1 MIRRISPVYGR
12 LAAFVAIS
20 TILAACGSGSAKN
33 GFGDPTAG
41 SDGGAG
47 DGGGILGTGGQRTVD
62 SLTVDPPT
70 AALVVE
76 NGGAAQ
82 TTQFKATAHY
92 ADGATSELTGGV
104 TWTATNLQVGNVG
117 GTGLYTTSGTI
128 GGAVTLTA
136 TFQGKKANATLAV
149 KLHVLENSAN
159 ATPAVIAALKGA
171 TAPDAAIKWA
181 YPYDGTVFP
190 RGLGSPKLMWNNGS
204 ASDVYYVHVTSATFE
219 LEAFSTV
226 PPPAR
231 YAFGATTWQ
240 KFVDSTAGASDLK
253 VARWDGAA
261 ARVAVQHKWS
271 IAPASM
277 RGTIYYW
284 ANAQGRVMRV
294 KPGATAPD
302 DFSAGTFGAL
312 PAAGCS
318 MTCHTVSADGST
330 LISGGDTHGGSYDL
344 LANKPIHDLGGTA
357 GSATKRAWSNAALSP
372 NGKYMVQNGD
382 TSIPGPPGAATGLY
396 DTQTGALVPGSGL
409 DSSHLAMPSFAPD
422 GTKLAFVELGG
433 ANTGALNAWGFDLP
447 GAKVVGSPL
456 RLIDRGAGQPIGW
469 PSITPDAK
477 WAIYHRGPNDTRDGL
492 ADLYFASTVTPGQ
505 EVRLAKLDGDGY
517 PFAAGAR
524 DLSYN
529 YEPTFAPVPAGG
541 YFWTVFTS
549 RRTYGNQRLEAKDAV
564 KLLWV
569 AAIDLNPAV
578 GVDPSHPPFLLPGQD
593 EAQINMRGFWALDPC
608 KGDGTGCATGTEC
621 CGGFCDGTGGDGSLV
636 CKSAGV
642 CSQDGDHCNAT
653 ADCCNAAV
661 GTTCINHVCAE
672 PGPK

>member
-190 RGLGSPKLMWNNGS
+190 RGLGSPKLMWNNGA

-433 ANTGALNAWGFDLP
+433 ANAGALNAWGFDLP

-541 YFWTVFTS
+541 FFWTVFTS
-549 RRTYGNQRLEAKDAV
+549 RRTYGNQRLEAKEAV

>member
-190 RGLGSPKLMWNNGS
+190 RGLGSPKLMWNNGA

-226 PPPAR
+226 PPPSR

-541 YFWTVFTS
+541 FFWTVFTS
-549 RRTYGNQRLEAKDAV
+549 RRTYGNQRLEAKEAV